1 MYSVGFRLSTDTH
14 SFTIIGPPSLCLAL
28 DVLYIEKRLLPNLGE
43 LSRILLIHGMYRRVW
58 EVARYHSDSLSD
70 WVPTALSEH
79 HHIISPEKTTTPSA
93 KPVVSSW
100 TNGSCDCLDVLHWS
114 AQSMILQA
122 SGLEHPTILHLH
134 LARLILLAPVS
145 DLQELAKAKLHRE
158 TRSRSEGYLYP
169 TMQEQSLLN
178 SLFKWVAHDQY
189 KARLAIIH
197 AGSVFWHLRRYS
209 CGAVIEPFANYLAT
223 LVLWAYSVSTSAGQ
237 KLQANSPRSAVTY
250 EPHVDDIETSQAN
263 ETSRHSQDGLME
275 SRQPNLED
283 HSLSDYYSP
292 SPLRSQ
298 ISGALEQLEGH
309 ETSLIQLDRPCD
321 DELVQLFVRFGERMT
336 PYMARIGDIKS
347 RDSAGKILREGIK
360 LLTFHG
366 NKTTGLGGNGSE
378 RLLGCTWGAAETYS
392 AMLSALGAVS

>member
-1 MYSVGFRLSTDTH
+1 MTY
-14 SFTIIGPPSLCLAL
+14 SFTFIGPPSLCLAL

-79 HHIISPEKTTTPSA
+79 HHIISTEKSALPSA

-100 TNGSCDCLDVLHWS
+100 INGSCDCLDVLHWS
-114 AQSMILQA
+114 AQSSILQA
-122 SGLEHPTILHLH
+122 SGFEHPTILHLH
-134 LARLILLAPVS
+134 LSRLILLAPVS

-158 TRSRSEGYLYP
+158 TRSHSEAYLYT
-169 TMQEQSLLN
+169 TMQEQGLLN

-197 AGSVFWHLRRYS
+197 AGSVFWHLRRYR

-223 LVLWAYSVSTSAGQ
+223 LVLWAYSVSTSAAA
-237 KLQANSPRSAVTY
+237 KLQANSPPRAVTY
-250 EPHVDDIETSQAN
+250 EPQGVDGIES
-263 ETSRHSQDGLME
+263 SRADEASRPSQDSLLE
-275 SRQPNLED
+275 SRQPTLEG
-283 HSLSDYYSP
+283 HSISDYYSP
-292 SPLRSQ
+292 LPLRTQ
-298 ISGALEQLEGH
+298 IAGKLEQLEGH

-347 RDSAGKILREGIK
+347 RDSTGKILREGIR
-360 LLTFHG
+360 LLSCHG
-366 NKTTGLGGNGSE
+366 NQTTGSGQSE
-378 RLLGCTWGAAETYS
+378 SDRLLGFTWGAAENFS
-392 AMLSALGAVS
+392 AMLSALGSVS